1 MEKAELPHHNALP
14 PLHAEPHNP
23 EPHLPGT
30 VEHSLG
36 TNLQPDL
43 TEEQAHP
50 GVQCEDLPPHVHPLP
65 KFESKHKHQK
75 TERKPTTPPASPV
88 SPSEDGQFKE

>member
-14 PLHAEPHNP
+14 PLHAETHNP

-30 VEHSLG
+30 VEHRLG

-50 GVQCEDLPPHVHPLP
+50 GVQCEDLPPHVHPLHPLP
-65 KFESKHKHQK
+65 KLESTHTHQTAK
-75 TERKPTTPPASPV
+75 QNPATPPASPAA
-88 SPSEDGQFKE
+88 PLEDGQ